1 MSEGNDA
8 RVAAEHRLKAQ
19 AGFKRNAATFV
30 IIAIGV
36 TVIWALTG
44 KGEFWPV
51 WVYLGLGLGIAFSA
65 YGAYGPREKGIS
77 QADIDAEA
85 KKFEEK

>member
-1 MSEGNDA
+1 MAEESSA

-19 AGFKRNAATFV
+19 AAFKRNAATFV

-51 WVYLGLGLGIAFSA
+51 WVYLGLGLGLAFSA
-65 YGAYGPREKGIS
+65 YGAYGPREKQIS

-85 KKFEEK
+85 KKFEDN